1 MLKIYYRATANKTP
15 SLLNEF
21 KHSSWVNLYDPS
33 EAEIDEVVETL
44 GVDKSLLSD
53 SLDINEVPRL
63 ERDGKTTYIYVRVPE
78 KTKNGIIT
86 VPLLIVIGSGFVLT
100 VSSQKCSLLN
110 KFILG
115 DIAYSTTHQ
124 TKFILQLFFALNENY
139 NNLIIEINKRLRNIK
154 VRLNK
159 INSKDLVQFVDFEQV
174 LNDFLS
180 ALVPINS
187 VFQNIL
193 SGRHFELGEDDK
205 DLTEDIILGSNQL
218 IELSKSSLR
227 YTVNIRDTYSN
238 IATHDLNR
246 IMKILTV
253 LTILLTIPN
262 AVFGFFGMNVSIP
275 GAQLSFTYLW
285 IIFST
290 LAFLGFLLFIF
301 IRNRWL

>member
-1 MLKIYYRATANKTP
+1 MLKIYFRSQTSKP
-15 SLLNEF
+15 PILINEF
-21 KHSSWVNLYDPS
+21 KPSSWLNLYEPND
-33 EAEIDEVVETL
+33 EEINDVVKTL
-44 GVDKSLLSD
+44 DVDRSLLLD

-78 KTKNGIIT
+78 KSKSGIVT
-86 VPLLIVIGSGFVLT
+86 VPLLIVIGKEFVLT
-100 VSSQKCSLLN
+100 ISSQKISLLN

-115 DIAYSTTHQ
+115 NVTFSTIQQ
-124 TKFILQLFFALNENY
+124 TKFILQLFFALNESY
-139 NNLIIEINKRLRNIK
+139 NFLIIDINKRLRNIK

-180 ALVPINS
+180 ALIPINS

-205 DLTEDIILGSNQL
+205 DLTEDVILGSHQL

-262 AVFGFFGMNVSIP
+262 AVFGFFGMNVFIP

-290 LAFLGFLLFIF
+290 LVFLIFLLFIF